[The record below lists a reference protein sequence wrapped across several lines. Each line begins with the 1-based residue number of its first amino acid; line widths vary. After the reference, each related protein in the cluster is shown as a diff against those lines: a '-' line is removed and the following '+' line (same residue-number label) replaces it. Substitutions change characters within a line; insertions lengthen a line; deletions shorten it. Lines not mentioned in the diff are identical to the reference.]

1 MNIYKIVAFAIFTIV
16 AVDAQEENAVSSE
29 DENRE
34 NAEEFVS
41 GVIVNSVDAA
51 TGGNEVLTG
60 LAEDVSDEI
69 AEAVVDEIANL
80 LNFDTEGEGSAP
92 LVAVKTGW

>member
-1 MNIYKIVAFAIFTIV
+1 M
-16 AVDAQEENAVSSE
+16 
-29 DENRE
+29 
-34 NAEEFVS
+34 
-41 GVIVNSVDAA
+41 
-51 TGGNEVLTG
+51 TG